1 MKKTLL
7 LILLPL
13 LNFGQTQ
20 IGTDIDGIGA
30 NHQFGSSVA
39 LSDDGTVMASGGIG
53 YNVVQVYRN
62 IEGTWTKIGDN
73 LNSGESSELS
83 GNSVALSSDGSILA
97 FGDPQNSKIADNA
110 GSVSIFKNVE
120 GVWTSIGNIYGESKG
135 DFSGKSVALSDDGSI
150 VAVGAYNKNGAVL
163 KSGQVRV
170 YQNVGGNWTQIGS
183 EINGAAS
190 NDEFGREVSLSA
202 DGTTLAIGAPKNDA
216 SGEDAGHVKV
226 YHYNLGSWIQ
236 IGADLNGEAAGDL
249 SGNNLALS
257 SDGTILAIGAPRNNG
272 NGSDSG
278 HVRVYYNNGGVWKQ
292 RGSDIN
298 GEEYGDYSGQDVALS
313 SDGQTLA
320 IGAIYAYGKSGRS
333 SGHVIIYQNVAGIWK
348 KVGSDIDGETAGD
361 NSGGAVALSSNGKT
375 LAIGAIAS
383 TVHGSYT
390 GQVRV
395 YSLATILSTDKFVM
409 ENFSLYPNPTS
420 ELVNIT
426 LNENLELQKVNIY
439 NTLGQLIKT
448 EKSNTIS
455 INALSK
461 GVYYFEIITDK
472 GKATKTVLVN

>member
-20 IGTDIDGIGA
+20 IGTDIDGIDA

-53 YNVVQVYRN
+53 HNVVQAYRN
-62 IEGTWTKIGDN
+62 IEGTWTKIGAN
-73 LNSGESSELS
+73 LTSGESSRLS

-120 GVWTSIGNIYGESKG
+120 GVWISIGNIYGESKG

-190 NDEFGREVSLSA
+190 NDEFGKMVVLSA

-226 YHYNLGSWIQ
+226 YHYNSGSWIQ

-298 GEEYGDYSGQDVALS
+298 GEEYGDYSGADVALS

-320 IGAIYAYGKSGRS
+320 IGAIYAYGKNGRS
-333 SGHVIIYQNVAGIWK
+333 SGHVRIYQNVGGIWK
-348 KVGSDIDGETAGD
+348 KMGSDIDGETAGD

-375 LAIGAIAS
+375 LAIGAISS

-395 YSLATILSTDKFVM
+395 YSLATILNTDKFVM

-455 INALSK
+455 VNALSK